1 MIFQSI
7 RFLLAILLLL
17 SAIGEAKSCSCTAN
31 TSDIKQQVRRHNLI
45 FSGKLVS
52 AKVTKRTE
60 NGHIMSDITFK
71 FVPNKF
77 WRGTKVDTIVVK
89 QEWAFCGPPLIQAD
103 KSYVIYATKN
113 QPLSDCGSRLIGE
126 NGIEHESKR
135 LDKLFTRKRFKP
147 LLAAS

>member
-1 MIFQSI
+1 MPPAT
-7 RFLLAILLLL
+7 RFLLVIFLLVLV
-17 SAIGEAKSCSCTAN
+17 ADEAKSCSCSAN
-31 TSDIKQQVRRHNLI
+31 TSNVKQQVRWHNLI

-71 FVPNKF
+71 FVPSKF

-89 QEWAFCGPPLIQAD
+89 QEYSFCGIPLVQAG
-103 KSYVIYATKN
+103 KSYVIYATAN
-113 QPLSDCGSRLIGE
+113 HALHDCGNRLIEE

-135 LDKLFTRKRFKP
+135 LDKLFTRKRFKQ
-147 LLAAS
+147 LQASS